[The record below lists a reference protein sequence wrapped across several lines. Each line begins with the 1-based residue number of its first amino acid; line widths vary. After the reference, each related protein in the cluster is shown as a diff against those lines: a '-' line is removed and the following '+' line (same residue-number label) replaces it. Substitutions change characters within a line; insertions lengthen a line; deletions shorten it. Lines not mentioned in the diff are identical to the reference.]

1 MICGNCGK
9 QIGDQ
14 EKFCRYCGSPQG
26 SPEPA
31 PKRKSKKKW
40 IAAGILAAAAVAA
53 LAVFLVLRNGPGA
66 RFEQALK
73 DGDYDRG
80 TGIVS
85 ERKQGGKTSG
95 GYRRTHGGGDETALS
110 GVQF

>member
-9 QIGDQ
+9 LIGDQ
-14 EKFCRYCGSPQG
+14 EKFCRYCGSPQD
-26 SPEPA
+26 SPEPE

-53 LAVFLVLRNGPGA
+53 LAVLLGLRNGPGA

-73 DGDYDRG
+73 AGDYDRLL
-80 TGIVS
+80 
-85 ERKQGGKTSG
+85 ELYQK
-95 GYRRTHGGGDETALS
+95 
-110 GVQF
+110 

>member
-73 DGDYDRG
+73 DGDYDR
-80 TGIVS
+80 VLELYQKES
-85 ERKQGGKTSG
+85 KE
-95 GYRRTHGGGDETALS
+95 
-110 GVQF
+110 